1 MENRVSQ
8 IFNKSETKASFSR
21 SYLNYLTE
29 VFEKISDKEI
39 ESFLDLVLRA
49 RENGNKILFCGN
61 GGSASD
67 ANHLAA
73 EIVGR
78 FLLDRQP
85 LPAVSLSSNP
95 SVLTALSN
103 DFGYQY
109 VFSKQVEA
117 IGKKDDVIFLIS
129 TSGSSKNIIEAARES
144 KKRGIKTIIFTGS
157 NVNFLEKYSDFIIN
171 IDSDIAAFIQQSHI
185 TIGQLICYNIE
196 NYYLNK

>member
-1 MENRVSQ
+1 MDEINNIKKNSEDYLENSLKV
-8 IFNKSETKASFSR
+8 FKTNKLHLDTII
-21 SYLNYLTE
+21 
-29 VFEKISDKEI
+29 KISNLCI
-39 ESFLDLVLRA
+39 NSI
-49 RENGNKILFCGN
+49 ENGNKILFCGN

-129 TSGSSKNIIEAARES
+129 TSGSSENIIEAARES
-144 KKRGIKTIIFTGS
+144 KKRGIKTVIFTGS
-157 NVNFLEKYSDFIIN
+157 NVNFLERYSDFIIN
-171 IDSDIAAFIQQSHI
+171 VDSDIAAFIQQSHI

>member
-1 MENRVSQ
+1 MDEINNIKKNSEDYLENSLRV
-8 IFNKSETKASFSR
+8 FKTNKLHLDTII
-21 SYLNYLTE
+21 
-29 VFEKISDKEI
+29 KISNLCI
-39 ESFLDLVLRA
+39 SSI
-49 RENGNKILFCGN
+49 ENGNKILFCGN

-103 DFGYQY
+103 DFWYQY

>member
-1 MENRVSQ
+1 MDEINNIKKNSEDYLENSLRV
-8 IFNKSETKASFSR
+8 FKTNKLHLDTII
-21 SYLNYLTE
+21 
-29 VFEKISDKEI
+29 KISNLCI
-39 ESFLDLVLRA
+39 NSI
-49 RENGNKILFCGN
+49 ENGNKILFCGN

-73 EIVGR
+73 EIVGI

-129 TSGSSKNIIEAARES
+129 TSGSSENIIEAARES
-144 KKRGIKTIIFTGS
+144 KKRGIKTVIFTGS
-157 NVNFLEKYSDFIIN
+157 NVNFLERYSDFIIN
-171 IDSDIAAFIQQSHI
+171 VDSDIAAFIQQSHI

>member
-1 MENRVSQ
+1 MDEINNIKKNSEDYLENSLRV
-8 IFNKSETKASFSR
+8 FKTNKLHLDTII
-21 SYLNYLTE
+21 
-29 VFEKISDKEI
+29 KISNLCI
-39 ESFLDLVLRA
+39 SSI
-49 RENGNKILFCGN
+49 ENGNKILFCGN

-129 TSGSSKNIIEAARES
+129 TSWSSKNIIEAARES

-196 NYYLNK
+196 NYYLNKWK

>member
-1 MENRVSQ
+1 MDEINNIKKNSEDYLENSLRV
-8 IFNKSETKASFSR
+8 FKTNKLHLDTII
-21 SYLNYLTE
+21 
-29 VFEKISDKEI
+29 KISNLCI
-39 ESFLDLVLRA
+39 NSI
-49 RENGNKILFCGN
+49 ENGNKILFCGN

-95 SVLTALSN
+95 AVLTALSN

-129 TSGSSKNIIEAARES
+129 TSGSSENIIEAARES
-144 KKRGIKTIIFTGS
+144 KKRGIKTVIFTGS
-157 NVNFLEKYSDFIIN
+157 NVNFLERYSDFIIN
-171 IDSDIAAFIQQSHI
+171 VDSDIAAFIQQSHI

>member
-1 MENRVSQ
+1 MDEINNIKKNSEDYLENSLRV
-8 IFNKSETKASFSR
+8 FKTNKLHLDTII
-21 SYLNYLTE
+21 
-29 VFEKISDKEI
+29 KISNLCI
-39 ESFLDLVLRA
+39 NSI
-49 RENGNKILFCGN
+49 ENGNKILFCGN

-67 ANHLAA
+67 ANHLSA

-129 TSGSSKNIIEAARES
+129 TSGSSENIIEAARES
-144 KKRGIKTIIFTGS
+144 KKRGIKTVTFTGS
-157 NVNFLEKYSDFIIN
+157 NVNFLERYSDFIIN
-171 IDSDIAAFIQQSHI
+171 VDSDIAAFIQQSHI

>member
-1 MENRVSQ
+1 MDEINNIKKNSEDYLENSLKV
-8 IFNKSETKASFSR
+8 FKTNKLHLDTII
-21 SYLNYLTE
+21 
-29 VFEKISDKEI
+29 KISNLCI
-39 ESFLDLVLRA
+39 SSI
-49 RENGNKILFCGN
+49 ENGNKILFCGN

>member
-1 MENRVSQ
+1 MDEINNIKKNSEDYLENS
-8 IFNKSETKASFSR
+8 
-21 SYLNYLTE
+21 LE
-29 VFEKISDKEI
+29 VFKTNKLHLDTIIKISNLCI
-39 ESFLDLVLRA
+39 SSI
-49 RENGNKILFCGN
+49 ENGNKILFCGN

>member
-1 MENRVSQ
+1 MDKINNIKKNSEDYLQNSLRVFKTNRLHLDT
-8 IFNKSETKASFSR
+8 II
-21 SYLNYLTE
+21 
-29 VFEKISDKEI
+29 KISNLCI
-39 ESFLDLVLRA
+39 ESI
-49 RENGNKILFCGN
+49 ENGKKILFCGN

-78 FLLDRQP
+78 FLLDRKP

-103 DFGYQY
+103 DFGYEY

-129 TSGSSKNIIEAARES
+129 TSGSSENIIEAARES
-144 KKRGIKTIIFTGS
+144 KDRGIRTVVFTGS
-157 NVNFLEKYSDFIIN
+157 NTSFLERYSDFIIN
-171 IDSDIAAFIQQSHI
+171 IDSDVAAFIQQSHI
-185 TIGQLICYNIE
+185 TIGQLICFNIE

>member
-1 MENRVSQ
+1 MDEINNIKKNSVDYLENSLKV
-8 IFNKSETKASFSR
+8 FKTNKLHLDTII
-21 SYLNYLTE
+21 
-29 VFEKISDKEI
+29 KISNLCI
-39 ESFLDLVLRA
+39 SSI
-49 RENGNKILFCGN
+49 ENGNKILFCGN

>member
-1 MENRVSQ
+1 MDEINNIKKNSEDYLENSLKV
-8 IFNKSETKASFSR
+8 FKTNKLHLDTII
-21 SYLNYLTE
+21 
-29 VFEKISDKEI
+29 KISNLCI
-39 ESFLDLVLRA
+39 SSI
-49 RENGNKILFCGN
+49 ENGNKILFCGN

-78 FLLDRQP
+78 FLLDRRP

>member
-1 MENRVSQ
+1 MDEINNIKKNSEDYLENSLRV
-8 IFNKSETKASFSR
+8 FKTNKLHLDTII
-21 SYLNYLTE
+21 
-29 VFEKISDKEI
+29 KISNLCI
-39 ESFLDLVLRA
+39 NSI
-49 RENGNKILFCGN
+49 ENGNKILFCGN

-144 KKRGIKTIIFTGS
+144 KKRGIKTVIFTGS
-157 NVNFLEKYSDFIIN
+157 NVNFLERYSDFIIN
-171 IDSDIAAFIQQSHI
+171 VDSDIAAFIQQSHI

>member
-1 MENRVSQ
+1 MDEINNIKKNSEDYLENSLKV
-8 IFNKSETKASFSR
+8 FKTNKLHLDTII
-21 SYLNYLTE
+21 
-29 VFEKISDKEI
+29 KISNLCI
-39 ESFLDLVLRA
+39 NSI
-49 RENGNKILFCGN
+49 ENGNKILFCGN

-95 SVLTALSN
+95 AVLTALSN

-129 TSGSSKNIIEAARES
+129 TSGSSENIIEAARES
-144 KKRGIKTIIFTGS
+144 KKRGIKTVIFTGS
-157 NVNFLEKYSDFIIN
+157 NVNFLERYSDFIIN
-171 IDSDIAAFIQQSHI
+171 VDSDIAAFIQQSHI

>member
-1 MENRVSQ
+1 MDEINNIKKNSEDYLENSLRV
-8 IFNKSETKASFSR
+8 FKTNKLHLDTII
-21 SYLNYLTE
+21 
-29 VFEKISDKEI
+29 KISNLCI
-39 ESFLDLVLRA
+39 NSI
-49 RENGNKILFCGN
+49 ENGNKILFCGN

-129 TSGSSKNIIEAARES
+129 TSGSSENIIEAARES
-144 KKRGIKTIIFTGS
+144 KKRGIKTVIFTGS
-157 NVNFLEKYSDFIIN
+157 NVNFLERYSDFIIN
-171 IDSDIAAFIQQSHI
+171 VDSDIAAFIQQSHI

>member
-1 MENRVSQ
+1 MDEINNIKKNSEDYLENSLRV
-8 IFNKSETKASFSR
+8 FKTNKLHLDTII
-21 SYLNYLTE
+21 
-29 VFEKISDKEI
+29 KISNLCI
-39 ESFLDLVLRA
+39 NSI
-49 RENGNKILFCGN
+49 ENGNKILFCGN

-129 TSGSSKNIIEAARES
+129 TSGSSENIIEAARES

>member
-1 MENRVSQ
+1 MDEINNIKKNSEDYLENSLRV
-8 IFNKSETKASFSR
+8 FKTNKLHLDTII
-21 SYLNYLTE
+21 
-29 VFEKISDKEI
+29 KISNLCI
-39 ESFLDLVLRA
+39 NSI
-49 RENGNKILFCGN
+49 ENGNKILFCGN

>member
-1 MENRVSQ
+1 MDEINNIKKNSEDYLENSLKV
-8 IFNKSETKASFSR
+8 FKTNKLHLDTII
-21 SYLNYLTE
+21 
-29 VFEKISDKEI
+29 KISNLCI
-39 ESFLDLVLRA
+39 SSI
-49 RENGNKILFCGN
+49 ENGNKILFCGN

-129 TSGSSKNIIEAARES
+129 TSGSSENIIEAARES
-144 KKRGIKTIIFTGS
+144 KKRGIKTVIFTGS
-157 NVNFLEKYSDFIIN
+157 NVNFLERYSDFIIN
-171 IDSDIAAFIQQSHI
+171 VDSDIAAFIQQSHI

>member
-1 MENRVSQ
+1 MDEINNIKKNSEDYLENSLKV
-8 IFNKSETKASFSR
+8 FKTNKLHLDTII
-21 SYLNYLTE
+21 
-29 VFEKISDKEI
+29 KISNLCI
-39 ESFLDLVLRA
+39 SSI
-49 RENGNKILFCGN
+49 ENGNKILFCGN

-144 KKRGIKTIIFTGS
+144 KKRGIKTVIFTGS
-157 NVNFLEKYSDFIIN
+157 NVNFLERYSDFIIN
-171 IDSDIAAFIQQSHI
+171 VDSDIAAFIQQSHI

>member
-1 MENRVSQ
+1 MKIHSKYSKT
-8 IFNKSETKASFSR
+8 NKLHLDTII
-21 SYLNYLTE
+21 
-29 VFEKISDKEI
+29 KISNLCI
-39 ESFLDLVLRA
+39 SSI
-49 RENGNKILFCGN
+49 ENGNKILFCGN